1 MRHWKRWGGE
11 SQLRQDLYTAVINDK
26 LDLANKDV
34 LNQWLKRHNIDSTQY
49 LKTSESQAVQ
59 ERLKNM
65 LEISKFYQITG
76 TPAFIINKRY
86 VVYQDRDFAD
96 FTAYMLELL
105 DKSNK
110 ELR

>member
-1 MRHWKRWGGE
+1 
-11 SQLRQDLYTAVINDK
+11 
-26 LDLANKDV
+26 
-34 LNQWLKRHNIDSTQY
+34 
-49 LKTSESQAVQ
+49 
-59 ERLKNM
+59 M